1 MTFERIVIS
10 TKSHQ
15 LVRYFLSYVN
25 KEVVIVVVKIQKILA
40 LVDQSINKLVNT
52 VAKNRTT
59 LAFVITTCTLISPN
73 VNAEE
78 RQGLLLNAAVEAQYD
93 DNVLRKVEPISDS
106 LIQISP
112 ELQYLTH
119 MGKHIFAVDYQ
130 GEYSAFKDN
139 TKLNYDNHGIA
150 LFARLDHSLKINSE
164 FKLSYKDEVEEP
176 GTNNSTSLFITE
188 FNQTQKKLAIAKLYY
203 GTQQSIGQ
211 LVLGLDHREYRYT
224 NNLQG
229 YRDVDRNKLT
239 GTFFYRIAPKTRLLF
254 QASIGDYNYV
264 TKSQFPVQSS
274 KETFYLAGV
283 EWDIT
288 AKTSGSFKLGY
299 QGKNFEQKVYSDITG
314 LSYILDMT
322 WKPNTYSTI
331 KIAAS
336 RMTQE
341 SSQLFT
347 SAFVTNTY
355 SVDAEH
361 EITPR
366 TKLKA
371 AYSYDNDDIVTV
383 RNRTD
388 KRHNVVLGV
397 EHSLLTWLSIG
408 LDYQFIERSSD
419 FEIYEYQANII
430 GLSLTTTFN

>member
-1 MTFERIVIS
+1 M
-10 TKSHQ
+10 
-15 LVRYFLSYVN
+15 YYVN
-25 KEVVIVVVKIQKILA
+25 KEVVIVVVKIQKIIA
-40 LVDQSINKLVNT
+40 LINKSVKTL
-52 VAKNRTT
+52 AKNKTT
-59 LAFVITTCTLISPN
+59 LAFVITTSSLISPS

-78 RQGLLLNAAVEAQYD
+78 RQGLLLNAAIEAQYD
-93 DNVLRKVEPISDS
+93 DNVLRKVEPTSDS
-106 LIQISP
+106 SIQISP

-119 MGKHIFAVDYQ
+119 MGKHIFALDYQ

-139 TKLNYDNHGIA
+139 TKLNYDNHDIA

-176 GTNNSTSLFITE
+176 GTNNSSSLLITE

-211 LVLGLDHREYRYT
+211 LVLGMDHREYRYT

-229 YRDVDRNKLT
+229 YRDVDRNRLT

-254 QASIGDYNYV
+254 QASLGDYDYI
-264 TKSQFPVQSS
+264 TKSQFPDQSS

-299 QGKNFEQKVYSDITG
+299 QGKNFDQKVYSDITG
-314 LSYILDMT
+314 LSYMLDMT

-371 AYSYDNDDIVTV
+371 AYAYDNDDIVTV

-388 KRHNVVLGV
+388 KRHNIVLGV

>member
-1 MTFERIVIS
+1 M
-10 TKSHQ
+10 
-15 LVRYFLSYVN
+15 YYVN
-25 KEVVIVVVKIQKILA
+25 KEVVIVVVKIQKIIA
-40 LVDQSINKLVNT
+40 LINKSVKTLV
-52 VAKNRTT
+52 KNKTT
-59 LAFVITTCTLISPN
+59 LAFVITTSSLISPS

-78 RQGLLLNAAVEAQYD
+78 RQGLLLNAAIEAQYD
-93 DNVLRKVEPISDS
+93 DNVLRKVEPTSDS
-106 LIQISP
+106 SIQISP

-119 MGKHIFAVDYQ
+119 MGKHIFALDYQ

-139 TKLNYDNHGIA
+139 TKLNYDNHDIA

-176 GTNNSTSLFITE
+176 GTNNSSSLLITE

-211 LVLGLDHREYRYT
+211 LVLGMDHREYRYT

-229 YRDVDRNKLT
+229 YRDVDRNRLT

-254 QASIGDYNYV
+254 QASLGDYDYI
-264 TKSQFPVQSS
+264 TKSQFPDQSS

-299 QGKNFEQKVYSDITG
+299 QGKNFDQKVYSDITG

-371 AYSYDNDDIVTV
+371 AYAYDNDDIVTV

-388 KRHNVVLGV
+388 KRHNIVLGV

>member
-1 MTFERIVIS
+1 M
-10 TKSHQ
+10 
-15 LVRYFLSYVN
+15 YYVN
-25 KEVVIVVVKIQKILA
+25 KEVVIVVVKIQKIIA
-40 LVDQSINKLVNT
+40 LINKSVKTL
-52 VAKNRTT
+52 AKNKTT
-59 LAFVITTCTLISPN
+59 LAFVITTSSLISPS

-78 RQGLLLNAAVEAQYD
+78 RQGLLLNADIEAQYD
-93 DNVLRKVEPISDS
+93 DNVLRKVDPISDS
-106 LIQISP
+106 SIQISP

-119 MGKHIFAVDYQ
+119 MGKHIFALDYQ

-139 TKLNYDNHGIA
+139 TKLNYDNHDIA

-176 GTNNSTSLFITE
+176 GTNNSSSLLITE

-211 LVLGLDHREYRYT
+211 LVLGMDHREYRYT

-229 YRDVDRNKLT
+229 YRDVDRNRLT

-254 QASIGDYNYV
+254 QASLGDYDYI
-264 TKSQFPVQSS
+264 TKSQFPDQSS

-299 QGKNFEQKVYSDITG
+299 QGKNFDQKVYSDITG
-314 LSYILDMT
+314 LSYMLDMT

-331 KIAAS
+331 KITAS

-371 AYSYDNDDIVTV
+371 AYAYDNDDIVTV

-388 KRHNVVLGV
+388 KRHNIVLGV